1 MQETFIITAR
11 LKSTRLP
18 KKILLE
24 VKGKPLI
31 VHMINR
37 IKYSKKIKNIIIA
50 TSTNPQDDLLEEIS
64 KKQNID
70 CFRGSEE
77 DVLMRLLGAARKFN
91 LSSFANMTADIPMID
106 PHLIDVAI
114 DVFKNI
120 KPDLL
125 LFEKYSFGVC
135 LMVKVSALSK
145 VCNIKKNNNTEAWVK
160 FFKSTKNINIH
171 YEKVSKENKNKFLK
185 TSLDYYEDYLF
196 IKKIFEEL
204 YEENN
209 IFLNKDISNLLI
221 KKPNLKKINSND
233 IFLKRWNDHAKK
245 LK

>member
-1 MQETFIITAR
+1 MVIKIIRVIHFLT
-11 LKSTRLP
+11 
-18 KKILLE
+18 
-24 VKGKPLI
+24 G
-31 VHMINR
+31 
-37 IKYSKKIKNIIIA
+37 
-50 TSTNPQDDLLEEIS
+50 
-64 KKQNID
+64 
-70 CFRGSEE
+70 C
-77 DVLMRLLGAARKFN
+77 
-91 LSSFANMTADIPMID
+91 
-106 PHLIDVAI
+106 
-114 DVFKNI
+114 
-120 KPDLL
+120 
-125 LFEKYSFGVC
+125 
-135 LMVKVSALSK
+135 
-145 VCNIKKNNNTEAWVK
+145 
-160 FFKSTKNINIH
+160 NIH

>member
-24 VKGKPLI
+24 VERKPLI

-77 DVLMRLLGAARKFN
+77 DVLGRFCGAAKMSEAKTIIRICADNPFIDSNEINRLISFYFKNDCDYACNHQDRLGSGYIDGLGAEIFSK
-91 LSSFANMTADIPMID
+91 D
-106 PHLIDVAI
+106 HLIQISNDAKEAKYREHITTFFWDNISRYNLKSVPAPKLLRHPNLRFDVDTDLDLKYLNSLI
-114 DVFKNI
+114 DHNEGI
-120 KPDLL
+120 KPENLNVITIID
-125 LFEKYSFGVC
+125 
-135 LMVKVSALSK
+135 KVVMNK
-145 VCNIKKNNNTEAWVK
+145 VNQ
-160 FFKSTKNINIH
+160 S
-171 YEKVSKENKNKFLK
+171 
-185 TSLDYYEDYLF
+185 
-196 IKKIFEEL
+196 
-204 YEENN
+204 
-209 IFLNKDISNLLI
+209 
-221 KKPNLKKINSND
+221 
-233 IFLKRWNDHAKK
+233 
-245 LK
+245 

>member
-1 MQETFIITAR
+1 MRACVHATA
-11 LKSTRLP
+11 
-18 KKILLE
+18 
-24 VKGKPLI
+24 
-31 VHMINR
+31 
-37 IKYSKKIKNIIIA
+37 IIIA

-77 DVLMRLLGAARKFN
+77 DVLMRLLGAAKKFN

-106 PHLIDVAI
+106 PNLINVAI
-114 DVFKNI
+114 DVFNNI

-160 FFKSTKNINIH
+160 FFKSTKNINL
-171 YEKVSKENKNKFLK
+171 VS
-185 TSLDYYEDYLF
+185 YL
-196 IKKIFEEL
+196 I
-204 YEENN
+204 
-209 IFLNKDISNLLI
+209 
-221 KKPNLKKINSND
+221 
-233 IFLKRWNDHAKK
+233 
-245 LK
+245 